1 MISLLI
7 AIFGKD
13 RIPNSLRYA
22 LLTFGIS
29 MLAYKLYLF
38 RKVQREIKEAQA
50 IQQVI
55 EQRVA
60 KGEAPPITPPVAQPA
75 PQVIQA

>member
-13 RIPNSLRYA
+13 RIPNGLRYA

-29 MLAYKLYLF
+29 MLAYRLYRF
-38 RKVQREIKEAQA
+38 KKAQQEILEAQA

-55 EQRVA
+55 EQRIQN
-60 KGEAPPITPPVAQPA
+60 GEKLPA
-75 PQVIQA
+75 PAKSAPEQAEPVTA